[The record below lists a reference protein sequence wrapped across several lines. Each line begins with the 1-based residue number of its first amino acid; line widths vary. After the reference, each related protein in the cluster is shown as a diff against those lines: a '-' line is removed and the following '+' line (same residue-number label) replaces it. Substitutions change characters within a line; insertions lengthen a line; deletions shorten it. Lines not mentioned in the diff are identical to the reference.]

1 MIIFGIRAHYSAIG
15 GVENSIRNLLKVV
28 SERDCPALM
37 VCREPIANEVLDE
50 ASMKLPSGVELV
62 TYNDE
67 YFTHLARRLL
77 FLHRGGE
84 SLTQI
89 YSDLFF
95 RHPSACIVVRH
106 HMHVL
111 AARSAGF
118 RDIRYLVPSLTVNQL
133 REELRDGGIMDRF
146 KVAVHMWIDGWLQSR
161 AFRYAKLFVFSLS
174 MQQQVKNKLPKNL
187 KNKHITKVSPGIDL
201 SRFKPASPAQQLY
214 LRQRLNLPMSDK
226 LLLFV
231 GRFVHAKGLHF
242 LLDAM
247 AMMPK
252 DFILILVG
260 EGACKPSMQAK
271 IKSLGLES
279 RVSFVGASYRPEDY
293 YRACDGFVMS
303 STYEPLGQTILE
315 AAACGMQLSAF
326 SKMAGVDTATQEL
339 GLCNIIHYANELT
352 AKSLKQAMVKS
363 LSTSS
368 QCAYDSKKG
377 SFAKNYG
384 WGNLLERLIE

>member
-1 MIIFGIRAHYSAIG
+1 MIIFGSRAHYSAIG

-28 SERDCPALM
+28 SERDCPAVM

-67 YFTHLARRLL
+67 YFTHLLRRLL
-77 FLHRGGE
+77 FLHQGGE
-84 SLTQI
+84 SLTKI
-89 YSDLFF
+89 YSDLFS
-95 RHPSACIVVRH
+95 RHPNACVVVRH
-106 HMHVL
+106 HVHVL
-111 AARSAGF
+111 AARTAGF
-118 RDIRYLVPSLTVNQL
+118 KDIRYLVPSLTVNQL
-133 REELRDGGIMDRF
+133 REDLRVGSIMDRF
-146 KVAVHMWIDGWLQSR
+146 KVAVHMWIDGWLQAG
-161 AFRYAKLFVFSLS
+161 AFRFAKLFVFSLS
-174 MQQQVKNKLPKNL
+174 MQQQVGKKLPKHL
-187 KNKHITKVSPGIDL
+187 KNKYITKVSPGIDL
-201 SRFKPASPAQQLY
+201 SRFKPASLAEQRL
-214 LRQRLNLPMSDK
+214 LRQRLNLPISDK
-226 LLLFV
+226 LVLFV

-247 AMMPK
+247 ALMPK

-271 IKSLGLES
+271 IKILSLEN
-279 RVSFVGASYRPEDY
+279 RVSFVGPCYRPEDY

-339 GLCNIIHYANELT
+339 GLCNIIQYANELT
-352 AKSLKQAMVKS
+352 AESLKQAIVKS

-368 QCAYDSKKG
+368 QCASDSKTG

-384 WGNLLERLIE
+384 WGKLLDRLIE